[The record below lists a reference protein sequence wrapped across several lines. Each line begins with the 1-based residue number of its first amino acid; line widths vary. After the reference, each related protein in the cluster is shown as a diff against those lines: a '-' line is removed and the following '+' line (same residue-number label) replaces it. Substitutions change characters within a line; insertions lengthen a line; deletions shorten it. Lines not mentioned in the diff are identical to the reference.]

1 MTTSTMYSKMRDAGL
16 VLMRGMLGA
25 VFVFHGSQKL
35 FGWFGGYGLQATG
48 QWMESI
54 GIPFGFVSAALAG
67 STEFFGG
74 LLLLTGVAT
83 RFVSVPM
90 VITMLVAVT
99 TAHHGFDAGQGGA
112 EYPITLAAVL
122 AGLGLI
128 GPGGWTLPEAISIA
142 RNSRNTR
149 TIQPSTEQSLEL
161 R

>member
-1 MTTSTMYSKMRDAGL
+1 MYNKMQDAGL

-74 LLLLTGVAT
+74 VY
-83 RFVSVPM
+83 S
-90 VITMLVAVT
+90 
-99 TAHHGFDAGQGGA
+99 
-112 EYPITLAAVL
+112 Y
-122 AGLGLI
+122 
-128 GPGGWTLPEAISIA
+128 
-142 RNSRNTR
+142 
-149 TIQPSTEQSLEL
+149 
-161 R
+161 